1 MNRRNQGGYV
11 LGDAAAIGVKV
22 VAGVIATATAS
33 IAAVD
38 APQVVE
44 RIILGASESAL
55 LASIAGSF
63 IGVLVLP
70 NKDTRRM
77 SPPLAG
83 PWWRRA
89 GLFAFRVAAL
99 VAALVGYA
107 FLAAWSVSAL
117 GVLIPAFAGSA
128 SVPVAGLAG
137 VCVRPILP
145 KFLRALERRTD
156 QFVGGEKP

>member
-1 MNRRNQGGYV
+1 MKRSQGGYV
-11 LGDAAAIGVKV
+11 LGDAAVVGVKV
-22 VAGVIATATAS
+22 VAGVVATATA
-33 IAAVD
+33 AV
-38 APQVVE
+38 ATAETPEVVE

-89 GLFAFRVAAL
+89 RLFALRLGAL

-117 GVLIPAFAGSA
+117 GVLMPAFAGAA

-156 QFVGGEKP
+156 QFVGGEKL